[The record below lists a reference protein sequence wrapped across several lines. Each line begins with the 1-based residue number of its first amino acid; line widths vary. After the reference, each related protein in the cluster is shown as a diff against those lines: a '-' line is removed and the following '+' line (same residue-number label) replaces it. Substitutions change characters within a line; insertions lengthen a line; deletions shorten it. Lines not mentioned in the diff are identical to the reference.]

1 MSWLGKKFP
10 APVGESIDVEELPG
24 ARMKTDAEFNSQ
36 ANDSFLRCRYARTP
50 RIEEFQD
57 SETIVMWIFVT
68 EVLTGDQASS
78 SYTAS
83 TLSRP

>member
-24 ARMKTDAEFNSQ
+24 SRMNTDAEFNSQ
-36 ANDSFLRCRYARTP
+36 ANDSFLRRRYACTP
-50 RIEEFQD
+50 PTEESQD
-57 SETIVMWIFVT
+57 SEMILMWICVT

-83 TLSRP
+83 TPSRP